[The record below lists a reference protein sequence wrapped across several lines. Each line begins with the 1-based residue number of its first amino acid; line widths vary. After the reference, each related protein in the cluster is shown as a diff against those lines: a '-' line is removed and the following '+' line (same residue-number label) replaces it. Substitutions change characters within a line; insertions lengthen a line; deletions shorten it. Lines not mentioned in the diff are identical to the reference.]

1 MINSIQ
7 SDANPPDP
15 NLPIPNCQRNAKDMI
30 TMINSIQSDPN
41 LPDPNHPIPN
51 RQENAK
57 DMITMINSIQ
67 RILILLTLI
76 TLSLTIKKTLRT
88 YNDDKFNPENPNPPD
103 PNHPIPN
110 CQENAKD
117 I

>member
-15 NLPIPNCQRNAKDMI
+15 NPPIPNCQRNAKDMI

-51 RQENAK
+51 RFMKRSSAMKLRVETGSVIPQ
-57 DMITMINSIQ
+57 TSIVAVSFDWIRWKRVATNQ
-67 RILILLTLI
+67 CR
-76 TLSLTIKKTLRT
+76 
-88 YNDDKFNPENPNPPD
+88 
-103 PNHPIPN
+103 
-110 CQENAKD
+110 
-117 I
+117 